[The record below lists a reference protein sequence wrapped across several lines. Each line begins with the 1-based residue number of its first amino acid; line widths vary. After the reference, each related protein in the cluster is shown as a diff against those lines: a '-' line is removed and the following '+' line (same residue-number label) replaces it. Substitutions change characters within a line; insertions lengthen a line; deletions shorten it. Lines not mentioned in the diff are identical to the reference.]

1 MNVECETEYRL
12 SRIFNIF
19 NSKVYKYLILINVF
33 MVVVGICFYSSDK
46 SSVTEIIFSFVIVNS
61 FTIMSFVL
69 HCPDSFTVI
78 GKSLGFDDYIRL
90 RPEFIHGKSFWW
102 LKVSYSVTEIKD
114 IEFHQNAIE
123 KIFDV
128 GHVSFSGNATFSAK
142 RDLERIPDKNDFVIY
157 GIKHFSQFKTSFL
170 NG

>member
-1 MNVECETEYRL
+1 MNVECETVYRL
-12 SRIFNIF
+12 NRIFNIF
-19 NSKVYKYLILINVF
+19 NEKVYMYLILTNIF
-33 MVVVGICFYSSDK
+33 ILIAGISFNSFDK
-46 SSVTEIIFSFVIVNS
+46 SSIAEFISIFVIINAI
-61 FTIMSFVL
+61 TIISLVF

-78 GKSLGFDDYIRL
+78 GKSLEFDDYISL
-90 RPEFIHGKSFWW
+90 RPEFRYGKGFWW
-102 LKVSYSVTEIKD
+102 LKVSYSVTEIKNV
-114 IEFHQNAIE
+114 EFHQNVIE

-128 GHVSFSGNATFSAK
+128 GHISFSGKATFSAK